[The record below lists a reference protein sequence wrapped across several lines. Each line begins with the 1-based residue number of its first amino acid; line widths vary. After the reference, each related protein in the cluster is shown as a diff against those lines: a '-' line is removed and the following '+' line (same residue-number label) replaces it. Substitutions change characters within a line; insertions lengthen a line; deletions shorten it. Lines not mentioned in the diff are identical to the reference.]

1 MLPSPRKAVLVS
13 VAFVVILW
21 GNLSIALIAFSTMTG
36 GVLYG
41 AGDFASSRVLPSMA
55 ASIFFMGVSGFLP
68 LYLIAFWVKL
78 RWLSRRARIVATSS
92 LFIVCLCAF
101 PCLSGKARIL
111 RRYFS
116 SLALSPAQFLLLGLQ
131 KKLAKKRRARSG
143 ATAPKRQKTR

>member
-1 MLPSPRKAVLVS
+1 MLTNPLKAVLVS
-13 VAFVVILW
+13 AAFVVILW
-21 GNLSIALIAFSTMTG
+21 GNLSVALIAFSTMSG

-78 RWLSRRARIVATSS
+78 RWMSRRARIVATSS

-101 PCLSGKARIL
+101 SVLIWE
-111 RRYFS
+111 S
-116 SLALSPAQFLLLGLQ
+116 SNLASILLLFGAVACAVFAAWAAEKVG
-131 KKLAKKRRARSG
+131 KKKEQG
-143 ATAPKRQKTR
+143 